1 VLYRGIIAATS
12 RIAFPD
18 TRPSPLLVNP
28 GITTDPSVDPV
39 HLIIVYFQQ
48 EILCEAGPCLRN
60 VSLLIYLLREG
71 ESEGPPQRPNYEA
84 RPLSENATT
93 GRHGPAFEH
102 GYGKAPSLT
111 TRRSGTDSG
120 VITQSTLVGIGSARL
135 SQRAPPAQ
143 SSQLSPLAHSFV
155 GLGPEIPQSAERT
168 NLRNVS
174 VDDQIP
180 LGTTQSQT
188 PVARGPNERSFY
200 ANQRGNLLRPASRR
214 HDPDRHRS
222 FRGPVETTEREGT
235 QGGNKAVSGR
245 GSAPGRAGSIHRPAP
260 SDPTWGLPTLHD
272 HRQSGSNR
280 PEGNERS
287 AKKLDERKFSA
298 SAWSYARTA
307 RMRK

>member
-1 VLYRGIIAATS
+1 M
-12 RIAFPD
+12 
-18 TRPSPLLVNP
+18 
-28 GITTDPSVDPV
+28 
-39 HLIIVYFQQ
+39 IIVYFPQ
-48 EILCEAGPCLRN
+48 EILCEAGPCLRS

-71 ESEGPPQRPNYEA
+71 DSEGPPPRPNYEA

-93 GRHGPAFEH
+93 GRHGPAFED
-102 GYGKAPSLT
+102 GYGKALSLT
-111 TRRSGTDSG
+111 TRRSSTESG

-174 VDDQIP
+174 VDDQIT

-188 PVARGPNERSFY
+188 PVARSPNERSFY
-200 ANQRGNLLRPASRR
+200 ANQQGNLLRPASRR

-260 SDPTWGLPTLHD
+260 SDPTRGLPTLHD

-298 SAWSYARTA
+298 SAWSRQDCPYEEVTKISRGYRVRLDAKKFFEYGRVSFLL
-307 RMRK
+307 